1 MISGGQKR
9 CSCCMHLLEQGD
21 VCSACGY
28 DNQNSQTPP
37 YCLPEGTCLKQRYYT
52 GCVLGEGGFGITYLG
67 WDQTLSI
74 PVAIKEYYPREFVR
88 RNPVR
93 SHSQV
98 NRVDGETCAQQEYQK
113 GMKAFLKEA
122 QTLAQ
127 FQSLEGAAVVHDYFT
142 ENDTAYIVMEYID
155 GISVEEYV
163 QKNGQIPAGQIQT
176 MLRPVLDTLEEMHAH
191 HIIHRDVS
199 ADNLMITRQGFMKLV
214 DFGAARSTVN
224 RDHTMT
230 VIYKRGFAPEEQ
242 YRSKGQTGPWSD
254 VYSVSAVMYYM
265 LSGVMPEEASQ
276 RLVSDRTVPLDQM
289 EGVALPK
296 GWSDAIGKGMSVMA
310 ADRYQSIR
318 ALREALGESGRTAC
332 REHWGQERQE
342 ERRRKS
348 LAAGEEELSTERI
361 AGELLQA
368 GKEQESRK
376 ERQLI
381 REKAL
386 RAKRK
391 IYLRIGL
398 VLIVLVAAGA
408 GIAMMRLNGQ
418 AQKEGRLPAQTSL
431 AADMPSEQKTQ
442 GGTASPEQT
451 TLGIT
456 ATALPEQ
463 MTSIPKTTA
472 EKTSSVT
479 RSPDDKKP
487 SERPDK
493 TTDKASKREEKTTKV
508 SRNRKK
514 KTSATAR
521 PNKTE
526 ATPKTTKKKTT
537 GQKDKKNVIG
547 SLDTLLGE

>member
-1 MISGGQKR
+1 
-9 CSCCMHLLEQGD
+9 
-21 VCSACGY
+21 
-28 DNQNSQTPP
+28 
-37 YCLPEGTCLKQRYYT
+37 
-52 GCVLGEGGFGITYLG
+52 
-67 WDQTLSI
+67 
-74 PVAIKEYYPREFVR
+74 
-88 RNPVR
+88 
-93 SHSQV
+93 
-98 NRVDGETCAQQEYQK
+98 
-113 GMKAFLKEA
+113 
-122 QTLAQ
+122 
-127 FQSLEGAAVVHDYFT
+127 
-142 ENDTAYIVMEYID
+142 
-155 GISVEEYV
+155 
-163 QKNGQIPAGQIQT
+163 
-176 MLRPVLDTLEEMHAH
+176 
-191 HIIHRDVS
+191 
-199 ADNLMITRQGFMKLV
+199 
-214 DFGAARSTVN
+214 
-224 RDHTMT
+224 
-230 VIYKRGFAPEEQ
+230 
-242 YRSKGQTGPWSD
+242 
-254 VYSVSAVMYYM
+254 MYYM

>member
-1 MISGGQKR
+1 
-9 CSCCMHLLEQGD
+9 
-21 VCSACGY
+21 
-28 DNQNSQTPP
+28 
-37 YCLPEGTCLKQRYYT
+37 
-52 GCVLGEGGFGITYLG
+52 
-67 WDQTLSI
+67 
-74 PVAIKEYYPREFVR
+74 
-88 RNPVR
+88 
-93 SHSQV
+93 
-98 NRVDGETCAQQEYQK
+98 
-113 GMKAFLKEA
+113 
-122 QTLAQ
+122 
-127 FQSLEGAAVVHDYFT
+127 
-142 ENDTAYIVMEYID
+142 
-155 GISVEEYV
+155 
-163 QKNGQIPAGQIQT
+163 
-176 MLRPVLDTLEEMHAH
+176 
-191 HIIHRDVS
+191 
-199 ADNLMITRQGFMKLV
+199 MKLV

-463 MTSIPKTTA
+463 MTPGKTAQTAYGTPEKTTTTPKTTA

-493 TTDKASKREEKTTKV
+493 ITDKVSKREEKTTKV

-514 KTSATAR
+514 KTSAAAR